1 MRTCWMAAGSND
13 VSERLERMEATLL
26 EVVTALGM
34 LVGELAQQDTLVLTK
49 AAEVEEALEKGWA
62 ALFGSAV
69 DRSGLR
75 EPPPAALTPGSSIG
89 ALTVNVEPALAS
101 SQLVD
106 LAGPVFVRALYDAGA
121 SVGALY
127 EVVGGR
133 ELVLVE
139 SAGYPAEVIGQF
151 ERFPLDADLPA
162 AEVARSGRPVWFD
175 ERRVILETYP
185 ELKNAHEQTEA
196 AIGAEGVR
204 GAVIPVQVGG
214 DMQLVLLFGF
224 VTGDLQPA
232 EGRDLTELGT
242 RFAKRLTE
250 VF

>member
-1 MRTCWMAAGSND
+1 MEPGPDD
-13 VSERLERMEATLL
+13 VSRRLERMEATLL

-34 LVGELAQQDTLVLTK
+34 LVGELALQDTLVLTK
-49 AAEVEEALEKGWA
+49 AVEVEDALEKGWA

-69 DRSGLR
+69 DRSDLR
-75 EPPPAALTPGSSIG
+75 EPAPAALTPGSGSG
-89 ALTVNVEPALAS
+89 ALTVEVEPALGSA
-101 SQLVD
+101 QLLDV
-106 LAGPVFVRALYDAGA
+106 AGPAFVRALYDAGA

-127 EVVGGR
+127 EVVDGR

-139 SAGYPAEVIGQF
+139 SAGYPTEVIGQF
-151 ERFPLDADLPA
+151 ERFSLDADLPV

-175 ERRVILETYP
+175 ERRAILETYP
-185 ELKNAHEQTEA
+185 ELKDAHEQTEA
-196 AIGAEGVR
+196 AIGAEGVQ
-204 GAVIPVQVGG
+204 GAVIPLQVGG

-224 VTGDLQPA
+224 VTGDLQPT
-232 EGRDLTELGT
+232 ERRDLTDLGT